1 MADVNTDILSKK
13 IQEGMATKE
22 ERGIALK
29 NVNTQ
34 MAVELVGSLDTVKK
48 QNVGLLE
55 LRGLLAD
62 KVNKKGKQ
70 AIEDDSLDLNE
81 LMELVSTLT
90 DMELKVAD
98 MYRKVLQ
105 GNRLLFD
112 EDSMSEEQKIVVRLL
127 NSFET
132 FEQKRNF
139 LNMASNYMNSK
150 GGNLEE
156 AQVIESH

>member
-1 MADVNTDILSKK
+1 MAEVNTDILSKK

-34 MAVELVGSLDTVKK
+34 MAVELVASLDTIKK
-48 QNVGLLE
+48 QNDGLSK
-55 LRGLLAD
+55 LRGLLVD
-62 KVNKKGKQ
+62 KLTKKGEQ
-70 AIEDDSLDLNE
+70 ALKDDTLDMNE
-81 LMELVSTLT
+81 LMDFVNTLT
-90 DMELKVAD
+90 DVEIKVAD

-112 EDSMSEEQKIVVRLL
+112 EDSMSEQQQIVVRLL

-139 LNMASNYMNSK
+139 LDLASNYMKNK
-150 GGNLEE
+150 GNNLEE
-156 AQVIESH
+156 AQVVDQ